1 MASFTAGTTFVDGV
15 SNDVT
20 AAKLGNLVTNATPT
34 SGFIQDRTA
43 ETVVGTNDTILIG
56 DASDS
61 NNLKRMTVANI
72 LKAPLV
78 STSGTI
84 DNLTTGTTT
93 STNEV
98 VTTGTITN
106 LSATTSTFLGAITGS
121 TNVVNI
127 GSGQIYKDASGNV
140 GIGDSSPTSKLEIA
154 TASTTA
160 YGLISRTPVVGLTA
174 GDYVNMAY
182 FSDSRGDSNDG
193 LRIVNI
199 RDSTGTGVGDW
210 PTSSFRIRRS
220 VDQSNAASGVQ
231 EEIVFGNDLLAFRT
245 ASAERLRIDA
255 SGNVGIATGGT
266 AAASKLDV
274 YGVGNFQSI
283 ELGKSGQTGNRDCLI
298 DFTGDDTYSDYGLRI
313 IRNSTGSNAESV
325 LTSKGTGGLFL
336 KTEEAGP
343 IGFQTTNTERLRI
356 DSSGNVGIGTASPSN
371 KLSITNY
378 TSAVTAGGQALEV
391 YSDSNHRAY
400 LTQNSAAG
408 SQSAFLSHGARWLN
422 TTGTYTAEKTVA
434 SFGSPAILLDNEN
447 FNGIKFLFKA
457 GGATVSDGSVSN
469 LMTILSSGNVGIG
482 TTGPTATLHSVSAS
496 ASTAAGIFQ
505 VTATSGTSLS
515 AVSVI
520 KQDALNTT
528 NQNFVLFQ
536 VGGGATSSG
545 KINANGANAAAFGST
560 SDSRLKE
567 NITALPSQLDNVC
580 ALKPC
585 EFDYKDGSG
594 HQIGFIAQEMQQIY
608 PDSVGVGDDGMLTI
622 TAWSKTEAR
631 LVKAIQELKS
641 KNDSLE
647 ARLQAL
653 EAK

>member
-20 AAKLGNLVTNATPT
+20 AAKLGALVTNATPT

-93 STNEV
+93 STAQIVTSGTTATFNS
-98 VTTGTITN
+98 TTGTIATLNSTTGTIAN
-106 LSATTSTFLGAITGS
+106 LVATTSTFLGAITGS

-199 RDSTGTGVGDW
+199 RDSTGTGTGDW

-245 ASAERLRIDA
+245 ASAERLRID
-255 SGNVGIATGGT
+255 
-266 AAASKLDV
+266 
-274 YGVGNFQSI
+274 
-283 ELGKSGQTGNRDCLI
+283 
-298 DFTGDDTYSDYGLRI
+298 
-313 IRNSTGSNAESV
+313 
-325 LTSKGTGGLFL
+325 
-336 KTEEAGP
+336 
-343 IGFQTTNTERLRI
+343 
-356 DSSGNVGIGTASPSN
+356 SSGNVGIGTTGGNAKLEVRTAVAKATTAVTNALNLASSDASNALTLELALGSNSTAASRYTSIQSVESGVAYRDLLLNKDGGNVGIGTTSPGN

-422 TTGTYTAEKTVA
+422 TSGTYTAEKTIA

-482 TTGPTATLHSVSAS
+482 ISAPVNKLEVVGSFGRGAPVTKTGDFTLADTENWLIVNKGSSCTVTLPAASSWTGREFTIKVITAHAVVSATAASVVPRIGGAAGTAILPATDGAWATLVSN
-496 ASTAAGIFQ
+496 
-505 VTATSGTSLS
+505 GTTWE
-515 AVSVI
+515 I
-520 KQDALNTT
+520 MC
-528 NQNFVLFQ
+528 
-536 VGGGATSSG
+536 
-545 KINANGANAAAFGST
+545 GS
-560 SDSRLKE
+560 
-567 NITALPSQLDNVC
+567 
-580 ALKPC
+580 
-585 EFDYKDGSG
+585 
-594 HQIGFIAQEMQQIY
+594 
-608 PDSVGVGDDGMLTI
+608 
-622 TAWSKTEAR
+622 
-631 LVKAIQELKS
+631 
-641 KNDSLE
+641 
-647 ARLQAL
+647 
-653 EAK
+653 